1 MRANQ
6 IAINSISTKHK
17 DLEEALAAYRG
28 AGFSNVEFHIPLLKQ
43 WLAAAP
49 GRTTADLKAL
59 LGKHGVTCIGGFEAG
74 VQCFGDAE
82 SRKKNHELHIN
93 NAKLIGDLGGGT
105 IVVGTDGD
113 EANNLETLKTIGK
126 TIRTLIK
133 DIHPTVN
140 IAVEFN
146 WSPVVKSIRSAAVV
160 VEEACHGRIG
170 ILFDPAHYHC
180 TSSKFEDL
188 TEKVVRKIIHV
199 HVDDMLDKPG
209 DRSDCNGD
217 RVLPGAGTLDLL
229 SLFGHFD
236 ELGYRGHYS
245 IEMFNA
251 DLWAMPAAEAA
262 KRMYNA
268 MLGLTGE

>member
-1 MRANQ
+1 MLTEQ

-17 DLEEALAAYRG
+17 DLEDALAAYSD
-28 AGFSNVEFHIPLLKQ
+28 AGFRNVEFHIPLVKQ

-49 GRTTADLKAL
+49 GRTHGDVKAL
-59 LGKHGVTCIGGFEAG
+59 LNKYGINSIGGFEAG
-74 VQCFGDAE
+74 LQCFGDAE

-113 EANNLETLKTIGK
+113 EANNLDTLKTIGK
-126 TIRTLIK
+126 TLRTLIK
-133 DIHPTVN
+133 DIHPAVN

-217 RVLPGAGTLDLL
+217 RVLPGAGTLDLPF
-229 SLFGHFD
+229 LFAHFE

-251 DLWAMPAAEAA
+251 DLWAMPATQAA
-262 KRMYNA
+262 KKMYDS
-268 MLGLTGE
+268 MTTLVG

>member
-1 MRANQ
+1 MRPSQ
-6 IAINSISTKHK
+6 IAINSVSTTQK
-17 DLEEALAAYRG
+17 DIEEALTAYSA
-28 AGFSNVEFHIPLLKQ
+28 AGFRNVEFVLPKVKK

-49 GRTTADLKAL
+49 GRTVGDVKNL
-59 LGKHGVTCIGGFEAG
+59 LAKHNITCIGGFEAG
-74 VQCFGDAE
+74 VSSFGDAE
-82 SRKKNHELHIN
+82 AIKKNHELHIEN
-93 NAKLIGDLGGGT
+93 SKIIGELGGGT

-113 EANNLETLKTIGK
+113 DKKDLSTLKTIGK
-126 TIRTLIK
+126 TLGTLIK
-133 DIHPTVN
+133 DIHPQVN

-160 VEEACHGRIG
+160 VEEACHGRVG

-180 TSSKFEDL
+180 TASKFEDL

-209 DRSDCNGD
+209 DVSNCNND
-217 RVLPGAGTLDLL
+217 RVLPGEGTLDLRT
-229 SLFGHFD
+229 LFAHFD

-251 DLWAMPAAEAA
+251 DLWAMPATVAA
-262 KRMYNA
+262 KKMYESMA
-268 MLGLTGE
+268 RLCD